1 MPEKGVRMPSLAT
14 YRARLALLAVLS
26 SILPASAQAQSWS
39 WFAEPYSVRVA
50 TVHPQAGAMEG
61 LIVVDADAVR
71 TEWSFGGMLQV
82 SVARP
87 EGDGVRLRSLMP
99 DGSVADV
106 LLTGVAAYEL
116 LVQGYVAAVTPPEDP
131 RHPCSASPDTHR
143 CALQAEET
151 LDGRAL
157 ERWRIESDTRDGGVH
172 GQLFWFDRAAG
183 VVVRALDDAGA
194 DLRFSDHRR
203 GPVDAGAFELP

>member
-1 MPEKGVRMPSLAT
+1 MPRLAT
-14 YRARLALLAVLS
+14 YRARLALLALLPVLF
-26 SILPASAQAQSWS
+26 AATAHAQSWS

-50 TVHPQAGAMEG
+50 TVHPQAGPMEG

-71 TEWSFGGMLQV
+71 TEWSIGGMLQV

-99 DGSVADV
+99 DGSVADL
-106 LLTGVAAYEL
+106 LLTGVDAYEL
-116 LVQGYVAAVTPPEDP
+116 LVQGYVAAVTPPEDE
-131 RHPCSASPDTHR
+131 RHPCVASPATHR
-143 CALQAEET
+143 CEHQADET
-151 LDGRAL
+151 VDGRVL
-157 ERWRIESDTRDGGVH
+157 ERWRIESDTRDGAVH
-172 GQLFWFDRAAG
+172 GQLFWFDRTAG

-203 GPVDAGAFELP
+203 GPVEAGVFDLP

>member
-1 MPEKGVRMPSLAT
+1 MPSLVT
-14 YRARLALLAVLS
+14 LRARLMLLAVLS
-26 SILPASAQAQSWS
+26 LPFAASAHAQPWS
-39 WFAEPYSVRVA
+39 WFAEPFSVRVA
-50 TVHPQAGAMEG
+50 TVHPQAGTVEG

-87 EGDGVRLRSLMP
+87 EGDSVRLRSLMA
-99 DGSVADV
+99 DGSVADF
-106 LLTGVAAYEL
+106 LLTGVDAYEL

-131 RHPCSASPDTHR
+131 RHPCVASPNTHR
-143 CALQAEET
+143 CERQADET
-151 LDGRAL
+151 VGGRSL
-157 ERWRIESDTRDGGVH
+157 ERWRIEADTRDGAVH

-183 VVVRALDDAGA
+183 VVVRALDDGGA